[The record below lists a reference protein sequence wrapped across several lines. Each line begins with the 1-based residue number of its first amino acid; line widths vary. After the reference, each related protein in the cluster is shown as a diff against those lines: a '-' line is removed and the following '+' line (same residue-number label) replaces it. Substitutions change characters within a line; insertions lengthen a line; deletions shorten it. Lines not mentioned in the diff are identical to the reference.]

1 VFQVRGTDQALFG
14 LSREA
19 VEGKLAF
26 SPAEKLD
33 YRFALSP
40 GLTPPASMVIEYS
53 FSLPPD
59 AGAAGLR
66 PLVDLGGYSWIL
78 PTEDDLRNIIHGDMA
93 RDAVYHYA
101 IPVHDH
107 FSGQFSITLT
117 GGVNEKQPVKSAAY
131 GLQIRSI
138 EFTKR
143 WFGFYRSQD
152 ASGDHVFA
160 SPFVS
165 GRADGS
171 AWQIEPHAAFTAPE
185 GFFPVLSAAL
195 KPLGDLPPGSE
206 TVVEAGG
213 RRFGFS
219 PRLNQITIPAGMI
232 THNDN
237 PLTISGDRIAS
248 FSLGYG
254 QIPPFPAPIAA
265 DPGLVLAWPQERWR
279 DRRYEVFRWDQF
291 PSLLIFD
298 FADYAVQD
306 HMLKRLAFFVEK
318 TGYRGRLVGDE
329 EIAGLYGW
337 NAHDYKADDLARFY
351 QLARESNFP
360 LTAEEREMEQIL
372 LTAGIIRNSGAA
384 IQEGEGGIISIS
396 RESAD
401 YLRVRFMVH
410 EGFHGLFFIDDDFR
424 AFCRRRWQQFPA
436 EARRFIISFFDYQR
450 YDTADEYLLVNEFM
464 GHILQQ
470 PVSQAGY
477 YFGQALP
484 ARIEEIPWRRVHL
497 PTKDITSDSW
507 PSLAAIFTREA
518 EAFSAYVGSRWGF
531 AAGRTFL
538 VTVRQP

>member
-1 VFQVRGTDQALFG
+1 VFQVRGTDQVLFG

-26 SPAEKLD
+26 SPAEKLE
-33 YRFALSP
+33 YQFALSP
-40 GLTPPASMVIEYS
+40 ELTPPASMVIEYS
-53 FSLPPD
+53 FSLPP
-59 AGAAGLR
+59 GATTGELR
-66 PLVDLGGYSWIL
+66 PLVDLGGYTWIL
-78 PTEDDLRNIIHGDMA
+78 PVEDNFKNISRGEMA
-93 RDAVYHYA
+93 GVYHYA

-107 FSGQFSITLT
+107 FSGRFGIALT
-117 GGVNEKQPVKSAAY
+117 GGVNERQPVKSSAH

-143 WFGFYRSQD
+143 WYGIYRQQD

-165 GRADGS
+165 GRADDS
-171 AWQIEPHAAFTAPE
+171 AWQIEPPSAFTVPE
-185 GFFPVLSAAL
+185 GFFPVLQAIPS
-195 KPLGDLPPGSE
+195 GDLSSGKE
-206 TVVEAGG
+206 TVVEAGNL
-213 RRFGFS
+213 RFVFS
-219 PRLNQITIPAGMI
+219 PRLNQITVPAGMI

-237 PLTISGDRIAS
+237 PLTISGDRIVS

-265 DPGLVLAWPQERWR
+265 DPGMVLEWPPERWR
-279 DRRYEVFRWDQF
+279 DRRYEVFRWEQF

-306 HMLKRLAFFVEK
+306 QMLKRLAFFVEK
-318 TGYRGRLVGDE
+318 TGYRGRLAGDE
-329 EIAGLYGW
+329 EIAGLHGW

-351 QLARESNFP
+351 QLVRESNFP
-360 LTAEEREMEQIL
+360 LIAEERELEQIL
-372 LTAGIIRNSGAA
+372 LNAGIIRNSGAT
-384 IQEGEGGIISIS
+384 IQGGEGGIVSIS

-401 YLRVRFMVH
+401 YLRVRFMAH

-424 AFCRRRWQQFPA
+424 AFCRSRWQQFPA

-450 YDTADEYLLVNEFM
+450 YDTADEYLLINEFM
-464 GHILQQ
+464 GHLLQQ
-470 PVSQAGY
+470 PISQAGY

-497 PTKDITSDSW
+497 PAKDLASDSW
-507 PSLAAIFTREA
+507 PSLATAFTREA
-518 EAFSAYVGSRWGF
+518 EAFSAYVDSRWGF
-531 AAGRTFL
+531 AAGRVHL